1 MNPFGSFDMAG
12 NVKEWTANAAG
23 DDRYILGGAW
33 DEPAYM
39 FSDPDARSP
48 FARESTFGFRC
59 VRRPTAPPE
68 SSFAPLTLRARTLAR
83 AIAPVGDETYN
94 VFLNLHAYTKSDLD
108 ARVERVDESPP
119 YWRRETVTFR
129 AAYGNERV
137 IAHLFLPRN
146 APPPYQVVAIMGGA
160 TITYGTK
167 RVEDFEYPY
176 EFLLR
181 SGRAVIIPAYSG
193 TLERGP
199 SVYRLPAVQE
209 RERALRWS
217 MDLGR
222 SIDYLETRPD
232 IDSRKLGFYGISS
245 GASHGVRLIAVDAR
259 FKAAVLLSGGLQQQ
273 DQPPEVDSWN
283 FAPRVHVPVLMVN
296 GRDDFL
302 FPLDTNQK
310 PLFEALGTKEPDKK
324 HILYDGG
331 HSNLVTRPDL
341 IGEVLNWFDKH
352 LGPVESV
359 PAT

>member
-1 MNPFGSFDMAG
+1 MRRLVASAGMKHRRTPSLPARACRPFTSGTAPLVSDPAANSDVLQLSNFGSKSPLPVGAHRGMNPFGSFDMAG
-12 NVKEWTANAAG
+12 NVKEWTATPQATALHPWRGVGRAA
-23 DDRYILGGAW
+23 YT
-33 DEPAYM
+33 

-108 ARVERVDESPP
+108 ARVERVDESPQ

-129 AAYGNERV
+129 SAYGNERV
-137 IAHLFLPRN
+137 IAHLFLPKN

-160 TITYGTK
+160 TIMDGTK

-199 SVYRLPAVQE
+199 SVSAFRPF
-209 RERALRWS
+209 
-217 MDLGR
+217 R
-222 SIDYLETRPD
+222 SG
-232 IDSRKLGFYGISS
+232 S
-245 GASHGVRLIAVDAR
+245 AR
-259 FKAAVLLSGGLQQQ
+259 
-273 DQPPEVDSWN
+273 
-283 FAPRVHVPVLMVN
+283 
-296 GRDDFL
+296 
-302 FPLDTNQK
+302 
-310 PLFEALGTKEPDKK
+310 
-324 HILYDGG
+324 
-331 HSNLVTRPDL
+331 
-341 IGEVLNWFDKH
+341 
-352 LGPVESV
+352 
-359 PAT
+359 

>member
-1 MNPFGSFDMAG
+1 MAG

-23 DDRYILGGAW
+23 DKRYILGGAW
-33 DEPAYM
+33 DEPAYT
-39 FSDPDARSP
+39 FRGPDARSP

-68 SSFAPLTLRARTLAR
+68 SSFAPLTLIADMARTS
-83 AIAPVGDETYN
+83 APVGDEIYH
-94 VFLNLHAYTKSDLD
+94 VFLNLHAYTRSDLD
-108 ARVERVDESPP
+108 ARVERVDQSPQ

-146 APPPYQVVAIMGGA
+146 TPPPYQVVAIMGGS
-160 TITYGTK
+160 TITDGMK
-167 RVEDFEYPY
+167 SVEDFDYPY
-176 EFLLR
+176 EFIIR

-199 SVYRLPAVQE
+199 SPSSLAAAEE

-259 FKAAVLLSGGLQQQ
+259 FKAAVLSSGGLQQN
-273 DQPPEVDSWN
+273 QPAEVDSWN
-283 FAPRVHVPVLMVN
+283 FAPRVHIPVLMVN
-296 GRDDFL
+296 GRDDFA
-302 FPLDTNQK
+302 FPVDTNQK
-310 PLFEALGTKEPDKK
+310 PLFQALGIKEPDKK

-331 HSNLVTRPDL
+331 HRNLVTRPDL
-341 IGEVLNWFDKH
+341 IGEVLNWFDRY

-359 PAT
+359 RATSPGR